1 MLMRIVIDLQ
11 ASQSAKN
18 GERQIG
24 RSCLALSRAM
34 VQNCSG
40 HEIRIALNGGLPQT
54 VEPLR
59 ASFDG
64 LLPQDRV
71 HVWRAG
77 ALSSDW
83 SARADAFLYEAF
95 LASLS
100 PDIVLILSLF
110 EGFDDNCVTSIGA
123 FERQPYP
130 VGVLLHETDF
140 GHPGDHDEDPIS
152 RKWRAKKLQDLRR
165 ADVCLTTSESLRES
179 LIGQYGFLPSEITN
193 IASDAYNA
201 NADLVCNER
210 SAQPFVSS
218 IGDGASVYGNVVIEA
233 LETTYQRHGARMT
246 CLRSTTGARRRLA
259 YVSPLPPLET
269 GIAEYSA
276 QLIPEICRYY
286 DVDLISPAKNTTDL
300 ALEGNCQL
308 RSPEWFDRNARHYDR
323 IVYHIGNSGFHTY
336 MFDLLE
342 RHPGVVVL
350 HDFFL
355 GHVIALPAPDG
366 KEPYSWRR
374 LLRDTH
380 GYQAVAESLNPTT
393 QAQTIWNYHV
403 NLDVLHNATGVIA
416 HSEYARELA
425 GIWYGK
431 DFQEDWRVIPLPRR
445 SPVNANRQAARARLG
460 YSEDDYL
467 VCSFGSIGE
476 NKRNIEALSAWAAS
490 ALANKP
496 NCHLCFVGW
505 KGGSHYMDQISAL
518 VAKIP
523 RASIKVIGDVD
534 ALTYVDFLS
543 AADCAIQL
551 RARSRG
557 ETSAAVLDCMAYGL
571 PLIVNANG
579 SMKELPREGASVLN
593 DDFTLQ
599 ELTEKIE
606 ELYYKPTLRGTLGQA
621 ARDHIQRYHSLRGA
635 ADLFHDAIEEFS
647 TGRQGL
653 RERLIR
659 AIGSL
664 RQEAKDCIDWLQV
677 AESIAHNHRCRP
689 TLKRLFIDVTEVA
702 RNDLKTG
709 VERVVRNILNEL
721 LRTGADDYL
730 IIPLYF
736 DPKEGRWRHA
746 SRFVGTAYLS
756 GYQGLN
762 DDIVDICKDDIFL
775 MLDLTYES
783 LIYFFEKFTN
793 MRNDGVHIFFC
804 IYDILPI
811 KLPARFPADAFDVFS
826 TRLNRAASVADGL
839 ICISRT
845 VADEVHD
852 YLRDRPL
859 SRVRPLSI
867 GWFHLGSDLM
877 TSPVEMIPVGDHER
891 WLAQLTGKRSILM
904 VGTLEPR
911 KGHADAVSAFE
922 KLWDEGSTLQLIIC
936 GKEGWVLDDLPT
948 RIRQHPEFGKRL
960 FWFEG
965 ASDHTLRKL
974 YQDASGVLVASEG
987 EGFGLPLVEAASHG
1001 KPILAR
1007 DIPVFRE
1014 VVGDC
1019 ATFFCGGAAEL
1030 AAALKNWLDLIAVGA
1045 TPDPTRIKS
1054 ILWSDSAEQ
1063 LLSLIVSKEHSQWT
1077 HWLDSDVPRS

>member
-1 MLMRIVIDLQ
+1 MRIVIDIQ
-11 ASQSAKN
+11 ASQSVKN
-18 GERQIG
+18 GETQIG
-24 RSCLALSRAM
+24 RSCLALSRAI

-40 HEIRIALNGGLPQT
+40 HEIWIALNGGFPQT
-54 VEPLR
+54 VESLR
-59 ASFDG
+59 ASFYG
-64 LLPQDRV
+64 LLSQDRIR
-71 HVWRAG
+71 VWHPG

-83 SARADAFLYEAF
+83 SARTGALLYEAF
-95 LASLS
+95 LTSLS
-100 PDIVLILSLF
+100 PDVVLITSLF
-110 EGFDDNCVTSIGA
+110 EGFDDNCITSIGA

-130 VGVLLHETDF
+130 VSVLLHEADI
-140 GHPGDHDEDPIS
+140 GPSGDHDENPS
-152 RKWRAKKLQDLRR
+152 VKKWRAKKLQDLRR
-165 ADVCLTTSESLRES
+165 ADVYLTTTEPLREL
-179 LIGQYGFLPSEITN
+179 LINQYGLLPSEITN
-193 IASDAYNA
+193 ISTNACDA
-201 NADLVCNER
+201 NAYAVSSEANV
-210 SAQPFVSS
+210 QPFKSS
-218 IGDGASVYGNVVIEA
+218 IGDTPGVSGHAIIAA
-233 LETTYQRHGARMT
+233 LEAAYRRHGARMT

-276 QLIPEICRYY
+276 QLIPDICRYY
-286 DVDLISPAKNTTDL
+286 DVDLITSASKTTDL

-308 RSPEWFDRNARHYDR
+308 RSPEWFDRNARHYER

-342 RHPGVVVL
+342 RHPGVVVM

-355 GHVIALPAPDG
+355 GHVMALPAAEG

-374 LLRDTH
+374 LLRDAH

-393 QAQTIWNYHV
+393 QAQTIWKYHV

-416 HSEYARELA
+416 HSEHARELA

-445 SPVNANRQAARARLG
+445 PPVNANRQAARARLG

-467 VCSFGSIGE
+467 VCSFGGIGE
-476 NKRNIEALSAWAAS
+476 TKRNLEALSAWAAS
-490 ALANKP
+490 ALANNP

-551 RARSRG
+551 RTRSRG

-606 ELYYKPTLRGTLGQA
+606 ELYYKPTLRGALGQA
-621 ARDHIQRYHSLRGA
+621 ARDHIQRYHSLRGV
-635 ADLFHDAIEEFS
+635 ADLFYDAIEEFS

-659 AIGSL
+659 AIGSV

-702 RNDLKTG
+702 KNDLKTG

-736 DPKEGRWRHA
+736 DPKAGRWRHA

-783 LIYFFEKFTN
+783 LIYFPEKFTN

-852 YLRDRPL
+852 YLRDCPL

-877 TSPVEMIPVGDHER
+877 TSPVEMIPVGNHER
-891 WLAQLTGKRSILM
+891 WLALLTGKRSILM

-936 GKEGWVLDDLPT
+936 GKEGWMLDDLPT

-974 YQDASGVLVASEG
+974 YQDSSGVLVASEG

-1045 TPDPTRIKS
+1045 APDPTRIKPIS
-1054 ILWSDSAEQ
+1054 WNESADQ
-1063 LLSLIVSKEHSQWT
+1063 LLSLIVSKEH
-1077 HWLDSDVPRS
+1077 PRWNHELGGQQ